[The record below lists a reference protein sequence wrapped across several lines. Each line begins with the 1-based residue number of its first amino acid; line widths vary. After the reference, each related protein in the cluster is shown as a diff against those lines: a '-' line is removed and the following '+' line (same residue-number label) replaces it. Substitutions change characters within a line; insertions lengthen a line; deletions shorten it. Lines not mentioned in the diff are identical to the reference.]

1 VLLITILALGK
12 IATAGWPAAARVPGG
27 AQPPPEK
34 RMLTQ
39 DVPLVIILLYEMRS

>member
-27 AQPPPEK
+27 AQPP
-34 RMLTQ
+34 RRNVLTQ
-39 DVPLVIILLYEMRS
+39 DVPLMIILLYEMRS